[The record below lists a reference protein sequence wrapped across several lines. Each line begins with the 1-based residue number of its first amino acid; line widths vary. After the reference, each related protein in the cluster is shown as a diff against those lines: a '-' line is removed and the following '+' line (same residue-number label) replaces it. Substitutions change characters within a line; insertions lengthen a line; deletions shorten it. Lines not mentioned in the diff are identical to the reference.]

1 MENKNIVR
9 IYTDGACAGNPGP
22 GGYGVILLYNGAERR
37 LSDGA
42 RHTTNN
48 RMELLAA
55 IVGLEAL
62 KRPCTVELYSDS
74 RYVVDAVEQGWV
86 HVWRANGWRRKG
98 GKPAMNP
105 DLWDRLLYLL
115 PRHKVKFIWV
125 KAHAGNEYNN
135 LCDAMANAA
144 INAVK

>member
-1 MENKNIVR
+1 MENKSIVR

-22 GGYGVILLYNGAERR
+22 GGYGVILLYNGAEKR
-37 LSDGA
+37 LSAGTQY
-42 RHTTNN
+42 TTNN

-62 KRPCTVELYSDS
+62 KRSCVVELFSDS

-86 HVWRANGWRRKG
+86 HKWRSNGWRRKG

-105 DLWDRLLYLL
+105 DLWERLLCLL
-115 PRHKVKFIWV
+115 ARHKVKFIWV
-125 KAHAGNEYNN
+125 KAHADNEYNN
-135 LCDAMANAA
+135 LCDAMANNA
-144 INAVK
+144 IRDVV